1 VRHGRILLCLLAA
14 LLAILASGFSAG
26 PSLAQDGTEL
36 PLPIRP
42 EPEEEAEEEL
52 PEIEPQEGAR
62 PIARAS
68 RIETMEAPTIDGD
81 ISDLAW
87 AKSTVIDDIRQRQP
101 DPGAPATE
109 RTVVRVMYDA
119 NNLYFSVYAYDS
131 VPDEVVV
138 RSRARDG
145 QILTGDN
152 IQIIL
157 DPGQTRRNS
166 YLFMM
171 GPSGGR
177 YDALRLNNVEE
188 LPQWD
193 TLWEGRAMRVPD
205 GWVAEI
211 AIPFRNL
218 SYEPGQT
225 EWGFEFTRY
234 IRRKAEIVRWSSTN
248 PAIELNDVSEAGT
261 LTGITAVTPGVG
273 LDVQPYVALRTQHDW
288 SLPDDGAGLS
298 GTGGGNIFYR
308 LTPALTGTLTFNPD
322 FSDAPLDERQVN
334 TTRFSLFFPETREFF
349 LQDAGNFE
357 FGGRGFRR
365 TNFDR
370 QSSNG
375 RPFFSRN
382 LGLVEGQPVTL
393 IAGGKLS
400 GEYGGFNIG
409 ALSVLTDETP
419 TSPGQ
424 VLSVARV
431 THPVFSQSRVGFI
444 FTNGDPT
451 GVTRNTLAGLDF
463 NYRDTETIPGKTLQA
478 DLYYER
484 SFSNTFGDD
493 DSYGVALNYPNEPWS
508 GEFTYKV
515 VGQNFYPALGFV
527 NRNGVTLYDG
537 TVAYL
542 ARFRGPDAF
551 LRTFEIQTRGQFVT
565 DLSNRLLD
573 SEIRIGPRIFTAA
586 DNDFQV
592 HLVQSYERI
601 DVPFT
606 LPTGVVVLAGAYE
619 WTNFAWHMSTNQ
631 GRPVQVHFDF
641 NCCSLYDGQGIRPR
655 IDFYYRPNE
664 VFELELNYEPNFIRL
679 PTGNVDIHVG
689 AITGIVNFTPD
700 MQLVMQAQYDNISGN
715 FGFLGR
721 YRWEFRPGTELLV
734 ALGQTAYIPGT
745 GLPPAGTSA
754 EFQATQLSIRL
765 MHTFLF

>member
-1 VRHGRILLCLLAA
+1 LAA
-14 LLAILASGFSAG
+14 PLAIVASLLAG
-26 PSLAQDGTEL
+26 PSFAQDGTDP
-36 PLPIRP
+36 PLPVMP
-42 EPEEEAEEEL
+42 EPDAEEADDEV
-52 PEIEPQEGAR
+52 PEIEPQEVVR

-68 RIETMEAPTIDGD
+68 RIEAGEAPTIDGD
-81 ISDLAW
+81 LSDLAW
-87 AKSTVIDDIRQRQP
+87 AKATVIDDIRQRQP

-109 RTVVRVMYDA
+109 QTVLRVMYDA
-119 NNLYFSVYAYDS
+119 DNLYFSVYAYDS
-131 VPDEVVV
+131 EPEQLVV

-225 EWGFEFTRY
+225 EWGFDFTRY

-261 LTGITAVTPGVG
+261 LTGITAVTPGLG
-273 LDVQPYVALRTQHDW
+273 LDVQPYVALRAQHDW

-308 LTPALTGTLTFNPD
+308 ITPALTGTLTFNPD
-322 FSDAPLDERQVN
+322 FSDAPLDDRQVN

-357 FGGRGFRR
+357 FGGRSFRR

-382 LGLVEGQPVTL
+382 LGLVEGRPVTL

-409 ALSVLTDETP
+409 ALSVLTDETSV
-419 TSPGQ
+419 SPGQ

-451 GVTRNTLAGLDF
+451 GLTRNTVAGVDF
-463 NYRDTETIPGKTLQA
+463 NYRDIQTIPGKTLQA
-478 DLYYER
+478 DFYYER
-484 SFSNTFGDD
+484 SFSNTNGDD
-493 DSYGVALNYPNEPWS
+493 DSYGAALNFPNEPWF

-527 NRNGVTLYDG
+527 NRNGITLYDG
-537 TVAYL
+537 TAGYL
-542 ARFRGPDAF
+542 ARFRGADDF

-573 SEIRIGPRIFTAA
+573 SEIRIGPQIVTAR
-586 DNDFQV
+586 DNNFQI
-592 HLVQSYERI
+592 HLVKSYERI
-601 DVPFT
+601 DEAFT
-606 LPTGVVVLAGAYE
+606 LPTGVMVLPGAYE

-655 IDFYYRPNE
+655 IDFYYRPSE
-664 VFELELNYEPNFIRL
+664 VLELELNYEPNFIRL

-715 FGFLGR
+715 LGFLGR

-745 GLPPAGTSA
+745 GLPPGGTSA
-754 EFQATQLSIRL
+754 EFRATQLSIRL

>member
-1 VRHGRILLCLLAA
+1 MRHRRNFARFSAA
-14 LLAILASGFSAG
+14 VLAILGSGFWAG
-26 PSLAQDGTEL
+26 PSSAQNGTEP
-36 PLPIRP
+36 PLVR
-42 EPEEEAEEEL
+42 EPEMEEPDEDAPEL
-52 PEIEPQEGAR
+52 EPQDTAR
-62 PIARAS
+62 PIARAA
-68 RIETMEAPTIDGD
+68 RIEAGGAPVIDGD
-81 ISDLAW
+81 LSDLAW
-87 AKSTVIDDIRQRQP
+87 ANATVIDDIRQRQP

-109 RTVVRVMYDA
+109 RTVLRIMYDA
-119 NNLYFSVYAYDS
+119 DNLYFSVYAYDS
-131 VPDEVVV
+131 VPEQVVV

-166 YLFMM
+166 YVFMM

-177 YDALRLNNVEE
+177 FDALRLNNVEE

-193 TLWEGRAMRVPD
+193 TLWEGRAMRVSD

-225 EWGFEFTRY
+225 EWGFDFTRY

-248 PAIELNDVSEAGT
+248 PAIELNEVSEAGT
-261 LTGITAVTPGVG
+261 LTGLTAVTPGIG
-273 LDVQPYVALRTQHDW
+273 LDVQPYVALRAQHDW

-322 FSDAPLDERQVN
+322 FSDAPLDDRQVN

-357 FGGRGFRR
+357 FGGRSFRR

-382 LGLVEGQPVTL
+382 LGLVEGRPVSL

-463 NYRDTETIPGKTLQA
+463 NYRDTETIPGKTLQG
-478 DLYYER
+478 DFYYER
-484 SFSNTFGDD
+484 SFSNTVGDD
-493 DSYGVALNYPNEPWS
+493 DSYGAALNFPNEPWS
-508 GEFTYKV
+508 GEFTYKT

-527 NRNGVTLYDG
+527 NRNGITLYDG
-537 TVAYL
+537 TVGYI
-542 ARFRGPDAF
+542 ARFRGADDF

-606 LPTGVVVLAGAYE
+606 LPTGVVVPAGAYE

-679 PTGNVDIHVG
+679 PTGNVDIHVA

-700 MQLVMQAQYDNISGN
+700 MQLVLQTQYDNISGS
-715 FGFLGR
+715 FAFLGR

-734 ALGQTAYIPGT
+734 ALGQAAYIPGT
-745 GLPPAGTSA
+745 GLPPSGSSA